1 VIIVTGGNSGTGYE
15 TCKALYHAGAKVYL
29 ACRDLEKGRKAI
41 EDIKRGGEFGI
52 LGVTYP
58 ATPPPASKGHIEC
71 LQLDLADFG
80 SISAF
85 AEEFKT

>member
-1 VIIVTGGNSGTGYE
+1 
-15 TCKALYHAGAKVYL
+15 VYL

-52 LGVTYP
+52 LGVRYP
-58 ATPPPASKGHIEC
+58 DTPPRDSKGHIEC
-71 LQLDLADFG
+71 LKLDLADFE

-85 AEEFKT
+85 VDEFKT